1 MKKTILSLCAL
12 FGFAI
17 ASAQSY
23 PRQPDP
29 TIVEVVPYQKPA
41 EEVKADDS
49 KTSDAK
55 ENEADKENKETAT
68 AEARKNEENV
78 SGDTKKAL
86 VNNEK

>member
-12 FGFAI
+12 FGFAV

-41 EEVKADDS
+41 EEVKADDAN
-49 KTSDAK
+49 TSDVK
-55 ENEADKENKETAT
+55 NDEANKEGNETVT
-68 AEARKNEENV
+68 AEARTKEDNV